1 MDWWVIVLRIVHV
14 GAAMLWFGG
23 AILSAFFL
31 DPTERALG
39 RQAQPFMEHL
49 MTRRKLG
56 IYFPI
61 VALLTILAGAALYW
75 HASGGL
81 QAAWVASPTGLAFT
95 LGGLAAIAAFISG
108 MVLLVP
114 AVSVQ
119 TAVGMELAATD
130 AGPTPAQLERLAW
143 ADRRMRLA
151 TWVDI
156 PLLLFAALT
165 MAVARYL

>member
-75 HASGGL
+75 RASGGL
-81 QAAWVASPTGLAFT
+81 QAAWIGSPTGLAFT
-95 LGGLAAIAAFISG
+95 LGGLAAIAAFVSG
-108 MVLLVP
+108 IALLVP
-114 AVSVQ
+114 AVSAQ
-119 TAVGMELAATD
+119 TAVSAELATSGAQ
-130 AGPTPAQLERLAW
+130 PTAAQQQRLAW
-143 ADRRMRLA
+143 ADRRMKLA
-151 TWVDI
+151 TWIDM

-165 MAVARYL
+165 MAIARYL

>member
-75 HASGGL
+75 RASGGL
-81 QAAWVASPTGLAFT
+81 QAAWIGSPTGLAFT
-95 LGGLAAIAAFISG
+95 LGGLAAIAAFVSG
-108 MVLLVP
+108 MALLVP
-114 AVSVQ
+114 AVSAQ
-119 TAVGMELAATD
+119 TAVSAELATSGAQ
-130 AGPTPAQLERLAW
+130 PTAAQQQRLAW
-143 ADRRMRLA
+143 ADRRMKLA
-151 TWVDI
+151 TWIDM

-165 MAVARYL
+165 MAIARYL

>member
-1 MDWWVIVLRIVHV
+1 MDGWVIVLRIVHV

-56 IYFPI
+56 MYFPI

-75 HASGGL
+75 RASGGL
-81 QAAWVASPTGLAFT
+81 DAAWIGSPPGLAFT
-95 LGGLAAIAAFISG
+95 LGGLAAIAAFVSG
-108 MVLLVP
+108 MALIMP

-119 TAVGMELAATD
+119 TAVGAELAASG
-130 AGPTPAQLERLAW
+130 AEPTAPQRERLAA
-143 ADRRMRLA
+143 ADRQLRLA
-151 TWVDI
+151 TWIDM
-156 PLLLFAALT
+156 PLLIFAALT
-165 MAVARYL
+165 MAIARYL

>member
-1 MDWWVIVLRIVHV
+1 MDWWVIGLRIVHV

-39 RQAQPFMEHL
+39 RQAQPFMDHL

-75 HASGGL
+75 RTSGGL
-81 QAAWVASPTGLAFT
+81 QAAWIGSSTGLAFT
-95 LGGLAAIAAFISG
+95 IGGLAAIAAFVSG
-108 MVLLVP
+108 MALIVP
-114 AVSVQ
+114 AVTVQ
-119 TAVGMELAATD
+119 TAVGAELAASG
-130 AGPTPAQLERLAW
+130 AEPTAAQRERLVA

-151 TWVDI
+151 TWIDM
-156 PLLLFAALT
+156 PLLVVAALT